1 MRTLKQVS
9 VVGLG
14 LLGSSV
20 SLSVLRA
27 MPSVKVVGYSHRDS
41 TRQKA
46 RQQGIASRIEET
58 LATATENADL
68 VILATPISTFE
79 DYFRQL
85 SPYLKS
91 GAIVTDVG
99 STKAK
104 VHRWAARL
112 LPKGVYFVGSHPI
125 AGSEKQGLDYGRD
138 DLLIGAQCVLT
149 QTKGTNLQALAA
161 VRAFWEKLG
170 CTVDLMAPAAH
181 DRILGMV
188 SHLPHIAAA
197 SLVNANRLADMRSA
211 GKGFMDTS
219 RVASGPAN
227 IWVDILLTNPAACV
241 HGIDKL
247 IEQLE
252 LFKAAIRAGD
262 KETLEKL
269 LDQARQKRDRLIAY
283 KLEQKELF

>member
-20 SLSVLRA
+20 TLSVLRA
-27 MPSVKVVGYSHRDS
+27 MPSVRVVGYSHRES

-46 RQQGIASRIEET
+46 RQQGIASRVEET
-58 LATATENADL
+58 LQAAAEDADL
-68 VILATPISTFE
+68 VILATPIRTFE

-85 SPYLKS
+85 APFLKP

-104 VHRWAARL
+104 VHRWAAKL
-112 LPKGVYFVGSHPI
+112 LGKGVYFVGSHPI

-138 DLLIGAQCVLT
+138 DLLIGAQCILT
-149 QTKGTNLQALAA
+149 QTKGTNPEALAT

-170 CTVDLMAPAAH
+170 CTVDVMAPAVH
-181 DRILGMV
+181 DRVLGMV
-188 SHLPHIAAA
+188 SHLPHITAA
-197 SLVNANRLADMRSA
+197 SLVNANRFEDIQNA

-227 IWVDILLTNPAACV
+227 IWVDILLTNTEACV
-241 HGIDKL
+241 DGIDK
-247 IEQLE
+247 IIKQLE
-252 LFKAAIRAGD
+252 LFKKAIQADD
-262 KETLEKL
+262 KETLETL
-269 LDQARQKRDRLIAY
+269 LEQARQKRERLIAY